1 MIYTSILYGMCVYY
15 NIRILNN
22 WTIQTEIGKYV
33 FVCTQDIKY
42 FIKLYCI
49 NSFLLLFNSLFLA
62 FTQKQFNNAL
72 LYIIPISICI
82 GIASLGYIIINTMKD
97 LVIITKGTQS
107 KAIVNLVT
115 ILYTAVVCLIFTL
128 SIVSKYKNT

>member
-1 MIYTSILYGMCVYY
+1 M
-15 NIRILNN
+15 
-22 WTIQTEIGKYV
+22 
-33 FVCTQDIKY
+33 
-42 FIKLYCI
+42 KLYYI
-49 NSFLLLFNSLFLA
+49 NSFLLIFNSLFLA

-72 LYIIPISICI
+72 SYIIPISIYI

-97 LVIITKGTQS
+97 LVIISKGTQS

-115 ILYTAVVCLIFTL
+115 ILYTAAVCLIFTL